1 MSGNKRLRGGIIG
14 CGYFAQNHLDAWR
27 RMPDVELAAAADPD
41 LARARAAAPRAYASA
56 EQMLDQEKLDFVD
69 IAARPEL
76 HLPMVRLAGE
86 RKVAAICQKPM
97 APTWPECVQI
107 AETAESAGIA
117 LMIHENWRW
126 QPWYRVVKEAL
137 QRGDIGQPVS
147 YWFRTRQ
154 KDGDGPAPYAKQP
167 YFRRMP
173 RLLLYETIVH
183 HIDTARFLFGE
194 VASVHGRIRRINPV
208 IVGEDQVLLTMIH
221 TSELCG
227 LIDGHRFTDT
237 EPIGPVMGELG
248 VDGDAG
254 ALVVDPAGNVRLGSR
269 IVWQNSVTTG
279 YRGDSV
285 LGTQRH
291 FIDCLRSGTKFES
304 EGREYLK
311 TVRVVEAAYES
322 VEQKR
327 EVAV

>member
-1 MSGNKRLRGGIIG
+1 MNGSRPLKGGIIG

-27 RMPDVELAAAADPD
+27 RMLDVELVAAADPD
-41 LARARAAAPRAYASA
+41 ITRAQAAAPRAYSSA
-56 EQMLDQEKLDFVD
+56 EEMLDREALDFVD

-76 HLPMVRLAGE
+76 HLPLVRLAGE

-97 APTWPECVQI
+97 APTWAECVQI
-107 AETAESAGIA
+107 AETAESAGIP

-126 QPWYRVVKEAL
+126 QPWYRVVLEAIG
-137 QRGDIGQPVS
+137 RGDIGQPVS

-154 KDGDGPAPYAKQP
+154 KDGNGPEPYSKQP

-173 RLLLYETIVH
+173 RLLLFETVVH
-183 HIDTARFLFGE
+183 HIDTARLLFGE
-194 VASVHGRIRRINPV
+194 VASVFARIRRINPV
-208 IVGEDQVLLTMIH
+208 ILGEDQVLLIMTH
-221 TSELCG
+221 ASQLCG
-227 LIDGHRFTDT
+227 VIDAHRFTDT
-237 EPIGPVMGELG
+237 EPIGPVMGDFG
-248 VDGDAG
+248 VEGDGGVLIVEPTGDVRFG
-254 ALVVDPAGNVRLGSR
+254 LRTIWKNNVAS
-269 IVWQNSVTTG
+269 G

-291 FIDCLRSGTKFES
+291 FIDCLRSGVKFES

-322 VEQKR
+322 VAQKR